1 MSKNAGL
8 SGNSTGNSISNCFE
22 SKGSS
27 LSELAAEF
35 QNSKQLEE
43 MRIEILRSSIL
54 GRVKEATKL
63 MNSPSDSSKASS
75 EHAPVERMNWD
86 QLYEVSASAMDIYT
100 KEVDDVLSELDRFYR
115 VCNIPVLTSDI
126 FVLY

>member
-1 MSKNAGL
+1 
-8 SGNSTGNSISNCFE
+8 
-22 SKGSS
+22 
-27 LSELAAEF
+27 
-35 QNSKQLEE
+35 
-43 MRIEILRSSIL
+43 
-54 GRVKEATKL
+54 
-63 MNSPSDSSKASS
+63 MNSPSDSSKVSS

-115 VCNIPVLTSDI
+115 VCIMPVLTSDI